1 VCSSDLWSL
10 LALST
15 YASRKMRMVIAAQ
28 SRWTLNVTD
37 ANGNS
42 QQLGRVTDWNTVS
55 TVDQLLTGPGPWTLT
70 ALIENWESTSGF
82 WNALWIDG
90 QPFSQTSTDGAL
102 NKWQLYNTTNPP
114 ADASGRIW
122 TNPAYTP
129 EISAQGWKENFA
141 STPDCVS
148 YYSSGGI
155 WDVRKPS
162 MASKI
167 NEATAFA
174 SAPLPQPVLPLW
186 FPTCKNNNEKHYY
199 RMVIAAG
206 DQANVVAQSYP
217 RIDRSFLG
225 RNIEMV
231 TVARDSYTMSIT
243 DNVGNTTSWG
253 SSINFGDILT
263 YRKTL
268 TGPGPWT
275 ITVTARATT
284 GSRPGFFATNWVD
297 GSLFSVTGANGASN
311 KWEIWPAI
319 GPSFAEPPNDG
330 IYNWTHPN
338 YSTANVVLPPT
349 VQWIKNHASGVS
361 CTTNTNY
368 PRGYTARLDAATSPA
383 NMGPIWYPDCLPVN
397 IKQYFRLVIP
407 AVAQL
412 TAVAEG
418 EVFYY

>member
-15 YASRKMRMVIAAQ
+15 YASRKMRMVIGADNI
-28 SRWTLNVTD
+28 WTLHVTD
-37 ANGNS
+37 MTGNS
-42 QQLGRVTDWNTVS
+42 KQLGSDNSWLKIS
-55 TVDQLLTGPGPWTLT
+55 TIEHTLTGPGPWTLT
-70 ALIENWESTSGF
+70 VLVKDIGVISGF

-114 ADASGRIW
+114 ADASGRAW

-148 YYSSGGI
+148 YHSGI
-155 WDVRKPS
+155 WDTAGS
-162 MASKI
+162 MVSKI
-167 NEATAFA
+167 NKATAFA

-186 FPTCKNNNEKHYY
+186 FPTCENIREKQYY
-199 RMVIAAG
+199 RMVIP
-206 DQANVVAQSYP
+206 QPLYP
-217 RIDRSFLG
+217 PIDRSFLG

-297 GSLFSVTGANGASN
+297 GSLFSTTGANGASN

>member
-1 VCSSDLWSL
+1 MRNLLLGAL
-10 LALST
+10 LALSVN
-15 YASRKMRMVIAAQ
+15 ASRKMRMVVAAHN
-28 SRWTLNVTD
+28 TCTVNVTD
-37 ANGNS
+37 ADGKNL
-42 QQLGRVTDWNTVS
+42 QLAKVSDWNNIRTFEQILAGS
-55 TVDQLLTGPGPWTLT
+55 GPWTLS
-70 ALIENWESTSGF
+70 LYLEDYGGSGGF
-82 WNALWIDG
+82 WNALWIDD
-90 QPFSQTSTDGAL
+90 QPFSQTSTNGTL

-114 ADASGRIW
+114 ADASGRAW

-148 YYSSGGI
+148 YHSGI
-155 WDVRKPS
+155 WDTAGS
-162 MASKI
+162 MVSKI
-167 NEATAFA
+167 NKATAFA

-186 FPTCKNNNEKHYY
+186 FPTCENIREKQYY
-199 RMVIAAG
+199 RMVIP
-206 DQANVVAQSYP
+206 QPLYP
-217 RIDRSFLG
+217 PIDRSFLG

-243 DNVGNTTSWG
+243 DNVGTTTSWG
-253 SSINFGDILT
+253 SSTNFEDILT

-275 ITVTARATT
+275 ITVSAIDT
-284 GSRPGFFATNWVD
+284 GNVAGFFATNWVD

-338 YSTANVVLPPT
+338 YSIAKVFSSAT
-349 VQWIKNHASGVS
+349 VKWIKNHASTANCVTS
-361 CTTNTNY
+361 RNY
-368 PRGYTARLDAATSPA
+368 PAPHLARVNAATSPVK
-383 NMGPIWYPDCLPVN
+383 MEPIWYPNCLN
-397 IKQYFRLVIP
+397 RNTKQYFRLVIP

>member
-15 YASRKMRMVIAAQ
+15 YASRKMRMVIGADNI
-28 SRWTLNVTD
+28 WTLHVTD
-37 ANGNS
+37 MTGNS
-42 QQLGRVTDWNTVS
+42 KQLGSDNSWLKIS
-55 TVDQLLTGPGPWTLT
+55 TIEHTLTGPGPWTLT
-70 ALIENWESTSGF
+70 VLVKDIGVISGF

-243 DNVGNTTSWG
+243 DNVGTTTSWG
-253 SSINFGDILT
+253 SSTNFEDILT

-275 ITVTARATT
+275 ITVSAIDT
-284 GSRPGFFATNWVD
+284 GNVAGFFATNWVD

-338 YSTANVVLPPT
+338 YSIAKVFSSAT
-349 VQWIKNHASGVS
+349 VKWIKNHASTANCVTS
-361 CTTNTNY
+361 RNY
-368 PRGYTARLDAATSPA
+368 PAPHLARVNAATSPVK
-383 NMGPIWYPDCLPVN
+383 MEPIWYPNCLN
-397 IKQYFRLVIP
+397 RNTKQYFRLVIP